1 MSTQR
6 VQEPSSTEQANPQV
20 EYCWRGQQM
29 VRELEMFLRAGLAHP
44 QVGRHIPFLAAG
56 GVLPGNVAIGSG
68 SPVKSVKE

>member
-1 MSTQR
+1 
-6 VQEPSSTEQANPQV
+6 
-20 EYCWRGQQM
+20 M
-29 VRELEMFLRAGLAHP
+29 VRELEMFLRAGLADP